1 MSGREPTLA
10 TEERLRLAL
19 EAGRMGTWE
28 WDLQTGGMS
37 WSVGLERIF
46 GLPPGGFDGT
56 MEALRRAIH
65 PADREP
71 VLQAL
76 AEAARGGAE
85 PHLEFRILRPDGAL
99 RWVESW
105 GRLQADPADPEGH
118 PHLIGVCADRTGRK
132 RIEEALRLLA
142 ETNSV
147 LAASLDPDAV
157 LQDVARLVVPLL
169 ADYCVIDVVERGVP
183 RRVAAHAVSG
193 KEGVMRQVLAYVTDL
208 SREHHPL
215 ARAIRTGEIQ
225 MVAEITPETLESLA
239 TSPQHR
245 ELLASLDIHSFLA
258 VPLVARGKTR
268 GALGLLFGESGR
280 SYRGWDMTLAE
291 ELARRVAL
299 AIDNLY
305 LYHDARQAVRARD
318 QVLAVVSHD
327 LRNLLNPISIS
338 VDQLLAGQSPSGS
351 GGSGGGRPLGV
362 IRRSVEQMDRLILEL
377 LDAAQLGEG
386 RLVLQRERLEAAA
399 LVGEVVESHLAAA
412 GQRALRLLA
421 EVADG
426 TPAVEGDRH
435 RLLRVFANLVGN
447 ALKFTPAGGRIV
459 VGAEPFGKGEVRFWV
474 ADTGP
479 GIAEADQP
487 HLFLPF
493 WQAAA
498 QPRGGTG
505 LGLSIAKRIVDAH
518 GGRLWVDSRPGSGS
532 VFFFTLAALPLSEP
546 LAVP

>member
-1 MSGREPTLA
+1 LDGRESTLA

-28 WDLQTGGMS
+28 WDLQTGGMV

-56 MEALRRAIH
+56 LEALRRAIH
-65 PADREP
+65 PEDQEP
-71 VLQAL
+71 VLRAL
-76 AEAARGGAE
+76 AAAAEGGAD

-105 GRLQADPADPEGH
+105 GRLREDEGGR
-118 PHLIGVCADRTGRK
+118 PRLVGICADRTERK

-147 LAASLDPDAV
+147 LAASLDPDTV
-157 LQDVARLVVPLL
+157 LQAVAHLVIPLL
-169 ADYCVIDVVERGVP
+169 ADCCVIDVVEGGVP
-183 RRVAAHAVSG
+183 RRVAVQALPGQEEVA
-193 KEGVMRQVLAYVTDL
+193 RQALAFVTDL
-208 SREHHPL
+208 SRERHPM
-215 ARAIRTGEIQ
+215 AQAMRTGEIQ
-225 MVAEITPETLESLA
+225 VVAELTPEALESFS
-239 TSPQHR
+239 TSREHR
-245 ELLASLDIHSFLA
+245 ELFVRVGVRSLLV

-268 GALGLLFGESGR
+268 GALGLMFGESGR
-280 SYRGWDMTLAE
+280 SYRGWDRTLAE

-327 LRNLLNPISIS
+327 LRNLLSPISIS
-338 VDQLLAGQSPSGS
+338 LDQLSAGLPP
-351 GGSGGGRPLGV
+351 GGSGGGRQLGV
-362 IRRSVEQMDRLILEL
+362 IRRAVEQMDRLILEL
-377 LDAAQLGEG
+377 LDAARLEEG
-386 RLVLQRERLEAAA
+386 RLALERERLEAAE

-412 GQRALRLLA
+412 GQKGLRLVA

-426 TPAVEGDRH
+426 TPPVEGDRH

-447 ALKFTPAGGRIV
+447 ALKFTPSGGRIV
-459 VGAEPFGKGEVRFWV
+459 VGAEPFGEGEVRFWV
-474 ADTGP
+474 ADTGL

-493 WQAAA
+493 WQATP

-505 LGLSIAKRIVDAH
+505 LGLSIAKRIVEAH
-518 GGRLWVDSRPGSGS
+518 GGRLWVDSRPGAGS
-532 VFFFTLAALPLSEP
+532 AFFFTLAALPPAGSPVEL
-546 LAVP
+546 

>member
-1 MSGREPTLA
+1 LNGRESTLA

-19 EAGRMGTWE
+19 DAGRMGTWE
-28 WDLQTGGMS
+28 WDLETGGMI

-56 MEALRRAIH
+56 LEALRRAVH
-65 PADREP
+65 PEDRDA
-71 VLQAL
+71 VLQTL
-76 AEAARGGAE
+76 AAAAEGGPE

-105 GRLQADPADPEGH
+105 GRLQADPAGLPR
-118 PHLIGVCADRTGRK
+118 HLVGICADRTDRK

-157 LQDVARLVVPLL
+157 LQAVAHLVIPLL
-169 ADYCVIDVVERGVP
+169 ADYCVIDVVEGGVP
-183 RRVAAHAVSG
+183 RRVAAQGLPGTEEAM
-193 KEGVMRQVLAYVTDL
+193 EEALAYVTDL
-208 SREHHPL
+208 SRERHPM

-225 MVAEITPETLESLA
+225 VVAELSPEALESMA
-239 TSPQHR
+239 ASPQHR
-245 ELLASLDIHSFLA
+245 ELLARLGIHSFLA

-305 LYHDARQAVRARD
+305 LYHDARRAVRARD

-338 VDQLLAGQSPSGS
+338 VDQLLAGQSPGDSGAS
-351 GGSGGGRPLGV
+351 GGRPLGV

-377 LDAAQLGEG
+377 LDAARLEEG
-386 RLVLQRERLEAAA
+386 RLVLERERLEVAA
-399 LVGEVVESHLAAA
+399 LVGEVIESHLATA
-412 GQRALRLLA
+412 GQRAIRLIA
-421 EVADG
+421 EVADA

-459 VGAEPFGKGEVRFWV
+459 VGAEPFGEGEVRFWV

-487 HLFLPF
+487 HLFVPF
-493 WQAAA
+493 WQATP

-505 LGLSIAKRIVDAH
+505 LGLSIVKRIVEAH

-532 VFFFTLAALPLSEP
+532 VFFFTLAALPLPGPSAAP
-546 LAVP
+546 